1 MENGQKTI
9 RELFDGSKI
18 FNIPQYQRAYAWEE
32 QQLNDFVDDIKNQK
46 KDKDYFFG
54 TILFQEKGIVDSFD
68 NIDIVDG
75 QQRITTLIIFMKIL
89 LDQLQLKK
97 RGYEIERLKDRYI
110 QIYDEP
116 KLRVLQDDN
125 DFFRSYILQ
134 DNSFSNGNVR
144 TPSQKRLLDAKN
156 YLRQRLKK
164 YTPEILQEFKD
175 KIERTKVLTYSV
187 EDAAEATLIFETT
200 NDRGKS
206 LTNLEKTK
214 SFLMYKTY
222 LASDNPEDRLNTL
235 QSRFGEIYRDYETI
249 KNRVEENSILQYH
262 FIAFEKWNDRSE
274 YQNYVQTLKNKVH
287 KLVND
292 NRNRSEAKI
301 FMDRYSHELQES
313 FRIMKELL
321 LNREPHLRDIFV
333 LNRQANFYPLLIKA
347 YKQDNSEG
355 KQNFKRVVQLVEI
368 ICFRVFGIR
377 RRRPITGREYL
388 ARRARDF
395 NGNFG
400 DLINHLK
407 GFVDSYCNNDEFG
420 RYLSSPNFHNE
431 VDRNNQNYLFW
442 KYENH
447 LRTKE
452 QPIFSEMS
460 YDEFSNRDSRTK
472 FSIEHIIPQNPNE
485 NKVTIEGSESILPE
499 ISKDFQEIYLH
510 CIGNLTIDPKSAN
523 SSKLNRPFEYK
534 DQNYFRK
541 APLKTQNE
549 LSDFLNQETGQ
560 WDQDSIDQRKEK
572 ILEFALDYWDH
583 KKV

>member
-18 FNIPQYQRAYAWEE
+18 FNIPKYQRAYAWEKE
-32 QQLNDFVDDIKNQK
+32 HLKDFVDDIKNQK
-46 KDKDYFFG
+46 IDKDYFFG
-54 TILFQEKGIVDSFD
+54 TILFREKGIVDSFD

-89 LDQLQLKK
+89 LDQLKK

-110 QIYDEP
+110 QIYGEP

-164 YTPEILQEFKD
+164 YTPEILQEFKN
-175 KIERTKVLTYSV
+175 KIESTKVLTYSV

-222 LASDNPEDRLNTL
+222 LASDNPEVRLNIL

-262 FIAFEKWNDRSE
+262 FIAFEKWNHRSE

-292 NRNRSEAKI
+292 NRSEAKI
-301 FMDRYSHELQES
+301 FIDRYSHELQES
-313 FRIMKELL
+313 FVIMKKLL
-321 LNREPHLRDIFV
+321 LNSEPHLRDIFV

-395 NGNFG
+395 NGNFE

-407 GFVDSYCNNDEFG
+407 QFVDSYCNNDEFG

-499 ISKDFQEIYLH
+499 INKDFQEIYLH

-523 SSKLNRPFEYK
+523 SSKLNHPFEYK

-572 ILEFALDYWDH
+572 ILEFALAYWDH

>member
-9 RELFDGSKI
+9 RDLFDGSKI

-46 KDKDYFFG
+46 IDKDYFFG
-54 TILFQEKGIVDSFD
+54 TILFREKGIVDSFD

-89 LDQLQLKK
+89 LDQLKK

-110 QIYDEP
+110 QIYGEP

-175 KIERTKVLTYSV
+175 KIESTKVLTYSV

-292 NRNRSEAKI
+292 NRSEAKI
-301 FMDRYSHELQES
+301 FIDRYSHELQES
-313 FRIMKELL
+313 FGIMKELL

-333 LNRQANFYPLLIKA
+333 LNRQANFYPLLIKT

-388 ARRARDF
+388 ARRGRDF
-395 NGNFG
+395 NGNFE

-452 QPIFSEMS
+452 QPIFYEMS

-499 ISKDFQEIYLH
+499 INKDFQEIYLH

>member
-1 MENGQKTI
+1 M
-9 RELFDGSKI
+9 
-18 FNIPQYQRAYAWEE
+18 
-32 QQLNDFVDDIKNQK
+32 
-46 KDKDYFFG
+46 
-54 TILFQEKGIVDSFD
+54 
-68 NIDIVDG
+68 
-75 QQRITTLIIFMKIL
+75 
-89 LDQLQLKK
+89 
-97 RGYEIERLKDRYI
+97 
-110 QIYDEP
+110 
-116 KLRVLQDDN
+116 QDDN
-125 DFFRSYILQ
+125 DFFKSYILG
-134 DNSFSNGNVR
+134 DNPLSNGNVR

-175 KIERTKVLTYSV
+175 KIESTKVLTYSV

-222 LASDNPEDRLNTL
+222 LASDNPEDRLTTL

-292 NRNRSEAKI
+292 NRSEAKI
-301 FMDRYSHELQES
+301 FIDRYSHELQES
-313 FRIMKELL
+313 FVIMKELL
-321 LNREPHLRDIFV
+321 LNSEPHLRDVFA

-368 ICFRVFGIR
+368 ICFRAFGIR

-395 NGNFG
+395 NGNFE
-400 DLINHLK
+400 DMINHLK

-452 QPIFSEMS
+452 QPIFYEMS

-499 ISKDFQEIYLH
+499 INKDFQEIYLH